1 MLLTNNKKIAKFCR
15 EYHDHG
21 HENNKNFLVEKIQ
34 EKYLGLII
42 E

>member
-21 HENNKNFLVEKIQ
+21 HENNKKLPRGKDTRKIF
-34 EKYLGLII
+34 GLII